1 MPAVDMAN
9 ALLPYPYFQSF
20 HTKHGVSYK
29 IYHFYQINVY
39 NFCLGSC
46 LILWT
51 SDDMNIKQINLHI
64 QHSWKYKTT
73 YHFNLQPVLAYVH
86 AFLFIHQGNDVLR
99 SLLYTWCIIISKKLH
114 VSDSLTVKKMMT
126 IFRMKTSLKVLL
138 KLLTTTPQNQ
148 RNKQKNLHTFQ
159 CFLLVHTVK
168 LFYSLLHTSNL
179 PSKNRHTNMFE
190 PLTGDVGSL

>member
-1 MPAVDMAN
+1 MFITFVWEAVWFCEHLMTWTLNKLSDIYN
-9 ALLPYPYFQSF
+9 IHESTKLPISF
-20 HTKHGVSYK
+20 
-29 IYHFYQINVY
+29 
-39 NFCLGSC
+39 NF
-46 LILWT
+46 
-51 SDDMNIKQINLHI
+51 
-64 QHSWKYKTT
+64 
-73 YHFNLQPVLAYVH
+73 QPVLAYVH

-99 SLLYTWCIIISKKLH
+99 SLLYTWCMIISKKLH
-114 VSDSLTVKKMMT
+114 VSDSLIVKKMMT

-159 CFLLVHTVK
+159 RFLLVHTVK

-190 PLTGDVGSL
+190 PLTGDVGSLYH